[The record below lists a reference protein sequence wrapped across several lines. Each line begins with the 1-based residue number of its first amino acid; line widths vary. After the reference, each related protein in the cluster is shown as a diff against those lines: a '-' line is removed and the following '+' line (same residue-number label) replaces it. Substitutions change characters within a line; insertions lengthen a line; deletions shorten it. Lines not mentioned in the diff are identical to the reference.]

1 MCSSDLVVPGS
12 MLFLQS
18 SPDGKNPQIQVAQT
32 SANLQ
37 ALQQYTAGY
46 AASQLANQGLASDQV
61 LNTNQANP
69 TSAGALAITASAKR
83 QMAARVAP
91 YFRRCDLIAVR
102 MVAALAR
109 IGGVAD
115 WPEDGWSISYS
126 QIPLSPQEQQAIREE
141 ETHEKEL
148 GLVSTVDLWLRRH
161 PGQSRAEAI
170 AHLRRVKAEEA
181 ALNAEVP
188 ETPEAPEAEPP
199 EDTAESEM
207 TGEITG
213 EMPEDDDTSE
223 EVEDEAV
230 AEAQEELQ
238 AILDAQIGRAHV

>member
-1 MCSSDLVVPGS
+1 
-12 MLFLQS
+12 MLFRS
-18 SPDGKNPQIQVAQT
+18 
-32 SANLQ
+32 
-37 ALQQYTAGY
+37 
-46 AASQLANQGLASDQV
+46 
-61 LNTNQANP
+61 
-69 TSAGALAITASAKR
+69 
-83 QMAARVAP
+83 
-91 YFRRCDLIAVR
+91 
-102 MVAALAR
+102 
-109 IGGVAD
+109 
-115 WPEDGWSISYS
+115 
-126 QIPLSPQEQQAIREE
+126 E
-141 ETHEKEL
+141 ETHEKTF

-213 EMPEDDDTSE
+213 EMPQEDDTSE

-230 AEAQEELQ
+230 AEVQEELQ
-238 AILDAQIGRAHV
+238 AILDALSYDGEADIPAIRASVENIKDSLAKIHA

>member
-1 MCSSDLVVPGS
+1 
-12 MLFLQS
+12 MLFRS
-18 SPDGKNPQIQVAQT
+18 KFT
-32 SANLQ
+32 
-37 ALQQYTAGY
+37 
-46 AASQLANQGLASDQV
+46 
-61 LNTNQANP
+61 
-69 TSAGALAITASAKR
+69 
-83 QMAARVAP
+83 
-91 YFRRCDLIAVR
+91 
-102 MVAALAR
+102 AR

-161 PGQSRAEAI
+161 PGQSRAEAV
-170 AHLRRVKAEEA
+170 AHLQRVKAEEA
-181 ALNAEVP
+181 ALNAEA
-188 ETPEAPEAEPP
+188 PEAPEAEPP

-213 EMPEDDDTSE
+213 EMPQEDDTSE

-230 AEAQEELQ
+230 AEVQEELQ
-238 AILDAQIGRAHV
+238 AILDALSYDGETDIPAIRASVENIKDSLAKIHA